1 MNRKNMQTALICLEI
16 AGQINK
22 IAVDSRAIAK
32 DFALSENEPTL
43 EELTRIAVRLGFK
56 SSIKQLS
63 IEKLASSYPMPII
76 FQTNDGIYMP
86 IVQINDEKKE
96 ALVFDPIFKQAKLF
110 SFEEIERISTG
121 RFLVLKHK
129 FLNDNA
135 RFGFGWF
142 FDQIMKYKNYGTNIR
157 I

>member
-1 MNRKNMQTALICLEI
+1 MQTALICLEI

-22 IAVDSRAIAK
+22 IAVDSRAIVK

-76 FQTNDGIYMP
+76 FQTNDGIYIP
-86 IVQINDEKKE
+86 IVQINDEKKRG
-96 ALVFDPIFKQAKLF
+96 F
-110 SFEEIERISTG
+110 SI
-121 RFLVLKHK
+121 
-129 FLNDNA
+129 
-135 RFGFGWF
+135 
-142 FDQIMKYKNYGTNIR
+142 
-157 I
+157 